1 MDNRIRNP
9 YLLQDKETFEYWV
22 APLPSRPFASPPPL
36 NPGGGMLLQPR
47 PPVPVPRNLGI
58 VSGLQI
64 GAFNPASGLQTVGL
78 PQVPYLQNIGF
89 SSTHKTR
96 DFPVSVWLFIRI
108 AILGFVIRK
117 NRHESWLVLIRLR
130 IRSTGRRVVKILAVS
145 SSTGIFT
152 SFSYIVG
159 SVSLRLVRH
168 AN

>member
-1 MDNRIRNP
+1 MTVLLSRMHHLACVSSVAGSALTVGIYRIRNLN
-9 YLLQDKETFEYWV
+9 LLQDKETFEYWV

-78 PQVPYLQNIGF
+78 PQVLTKHWIFQYSQNKGF
-89 SSTHKTR
+89 SRFSL
-96 DFPVSVWLFIRI
+96 WLFIRI
-108 AILGFVIRK
+108 AILGSVVRK

-130 IRSTGRRVVKILAVS
+130 IRSTWR
-145 SSTGIFT
+145 F
-152 SFSYIVG
+152 FW
-159 SVSLRLVRH
+159 H
-168 AN
+168 